1 MSSHSRTATSHRS
14 GGRAGAASGAN
25 GYGAYEGEGQ
35 GGGQGRRRHEPAP
48 VPAPRPS
55 RAQARAAAR
64 ARAQRKRRMRTGF
77 LGLGSVVAVSVLA
90 VAGLLNP
97 HDSADDSKQAAASG
111 AAASTASTAP
121 ATGGTGSKAAVPASV
136 PGLKQLPGLGASFR
150 SRIPADTDQV
160 LIATGAGVN
169 TTTVRVTLYTRS
181 AENTWTAGA
190 TWNGH
195 NGDAGWIP
203 EDKHTAGDLR
213 SPIGVFTL
221 TDAGGQEPN
230 PGTKLSYDHSVSGF
244 VSPGTGF
251 NGESLADAFHYVIAI
266 NYNHVAGT
274 SPLSTDWPLGVGR
287 GHGIWI
293 HVDHGGPTHACISIP
308 EADMVTLLKT
318 LDPAK
323 HPVIV
328 MGDAPDLAK

>member
-1 MSSHSRTATSHRS
+1 
-14 GGRAGAASGAN
+14 
-25 GYGAYEGEGQ
+25 
-35 GGGQGRRRHEPAP
+35 
-48 VPAPRPS
+48 
-55 RAQARAAAR
+55 
-64 ARAQRKRRMRTGF
+64 MRTGF

-97 HDSADDSKQAAASG
+97 HDSATDDSAKANAAG
-111 AAASTASTAP
+111 ATTASTVP
-121 ATGGTGSKAAVPASV
+121 ASDGASSKAAAPASVV

-150 SRIPADTDQV
+150 SQIPADTDQV
-160 LIATGAGVN
+160 VIATGGGVN
-169 TTTVRVTLYTRS
+169 TTTVRVTLYTRT
-181 AENTWTAGA
+181 AQDTWIAGA

-203 EDKHTAGDLR
+203 ADKHTAGDLR
-213 SPIGVFTL
+213 SPVGVFGL
-221 TDAGGQEPN
+221 TDAGGQEAN

-274 SPLSTDWPLGVGR
+274 SPLSTDWPLGIGR

-308 EADMVTLLKT
+308 EADMVTLLRT

-328 MGDAPDLAK
+328 MGDAPALAQ